1 MSCCTRDGDGT
12 SLHRRS
18 PTCEK
23 IVWVDVIDG
32 QDAISFSV
40 EVSFSNP
47 NQDKG
52 DISYITQVMKT
63 KVPSIRSALENGSYT
78 IQCESSIKRGKWIV
92 VGERDSVKDGVELRC
107 VISSGKIPAN
117 PPTATSAS
125 SPQQS
130 QSGISGNWFSDYK
143 RIK

>member
-1 MSCCTRDGDGT
+1 MSGGTRDGDGT
-12 SLHRRS
+12 NLHRKS
-18 PTCEK
+18 PISEK

-32 QDAISFSV
+32 QDAISFSI

-52 DISYITQVMKT
+52 NISYITHLMKT
-63 KVPSIRSALENGSYT
+63 KVPSIRSALENGSNT

-107 VISSGKIPAN
+107 VISSGKSPAN
-117 PPTATSAS
+117 PPTAASAS

-130 QSGISGNWFSDYK
+130 QCGISGNWFSDSK